1 MYALIVPEWHFLC
14 RDCFNQLEDDM
25 FDPMITHVSFDAW
38 NTVLLPNPL
47 YTDRRSEL
55 LASMYNL
62 SVTDARRAYTS
73 VKKHFDGLAETS
85 GVGFPVQ
92 HVVDTLDHKLTGSE
106 RSGHATKLRTALEQ
120 AFFENPPTVL
130 PELVSALDRITR
142 TGRTIGILSNTNFIS
157 GQVLRSAVFDKL
169 DLPFTTLLFSDEH
182 RMSKPNP
189 AFYTK
194 MAAAAQAG
202 NKRVIGPANILHIG
216 DMARTDGA
224 APIPMQHWIIENPS
238 HLVAKLKETCH
249 AY

>member
-1 MYALIVPEWHFLC
+1 
-14 RDCFNQLEDDM
+14 M
-25 FDPMITHVSFDAW
+25 FDPIITHVSFDAW
-38 NTVLLPNPL
+38 NTVLLPNPV
-47 YTDRRSEL
+47 YADKRSKL
-55 LASMYNL
+55 LAAMYSL

-92 HVVDTLDHKLTGSE
+92 HVCDTLDHKLTGRE
-106 RSGHATKLRTALEQ
+106 RKGHATGLQTALEQ

-130 PELVSALDRITR
+130 PELVSALMRITQS
-142 TGRTIGILSNTNFIS
+142 GRTIGILSNTNFIS
-157 GQVLRSAVFDKL
+157 GQVLRTAVFDKL
-169 DLPFTTLLFSDEH
+169 DLQFTTLLFSDEH

-189 AFYTK
+189 AFYAK

-202 NKRVIGPANILHIG
+202 NKHVTGPANILHIG

-224 APIPMQHWIIENPS
+224 APPPMQHLLIENPA

-249 AY
+249 A